1 MTDMIFLTS
10 AIVFYSVY
18 LTMMYC

>member
-1 MTDMIFLTS
+1 MTDTIFLTS